1 MFSLTSS
8 SFPLTTGSTVK
19 LNHIY
24 TVIHVD
30 KQTQYLY
37 VIYYMMDMCMYVYLF
52 VHQNDYDDNDY

>member
-1 MFSLTSS
+1 M
-8 SFPLTTGSTVK
+8 
-19 LNHIY
+19 NHIY